1 MYKVKQTG
9 NRSMSVFATDEEHGY
24 GSSDKTQEEHGYG
37 SSDKTPMKEEHGYG
51 SSDKTHIGGGSV
63 DTGTCMQ

>member
-1 MYKVKQTG
+1 MK
-9 NRSMSVFATDEEHGY
+9 RSGA
-24 GSSDKTQEEHGYG
+24 SSPMKEEHGYG

-51 SSDKTHIGGGSV
+51 SSNKTHVGGGSV

>member
-1 MYKVKQTG
+1 MSVCGQLENTYKVKQTG

-24 GSSDKTQEEHGYG
+24 GSSDKT
-37 SSDKTPMKEEHGYG
+37 PMKEEHGYG
-51 SSDKTHIGGGSV
+51 SSDKTHVGGGYV

>member
-1 MYKVKQTG
+1 
-9 NRSMSVFATDEEHGY
+9 MSVFPLKEKHGY
-24 GSSDKTQEEHGYG
+24 GSSDKTLMKEKHGYG

-51 SSDKTHIGGGSV
+51 SSDKTHVGGGYV